1 MDASIFLVGGDEFL
15 STFLDRI
22 RTLVAC
28 TVEVVPDTGV
38 ALSLIQAQQPDIVV
52 FEGNSLQSCELCHQI
67 KTQPRLAWIYCVVV
81 DHVGSMT
88 PTATERLCS
97 KQSRHAELL
106 AEGADAYLCL
116 STEPTEDRFREAV
129 DPSLPEPQDAL
140 LKAQLLA
147 GLRSVRTHRELVR
160 TNDILSAIALS
171 DPLTELNNRRALDW
185 ELPRQVQNAR
195 ARKEPLSLMMLD
207 VDYFKLINDTYGHP
221 AGDRVLKLI
230 ASRLRHNLRFRDT
243 LFRYGGEEF
252 VILLSATDQ
261 HEAHAVG
268 QRLCSLVSE
277 HPFTIQDD
285 LDLTITISGGTTSL
299 EPEDDSKGM
308 SLLKRAD
315 KNLLKAKASGRNRA
329 VSSLDNNPED
339 SHPRE
344 GSHICKDSYQQ
355 DENHQDETLKE
366 IPDEHWEFLEILD

>member
-22 RTLVAC
+22 RTLISC
-28 TVEVVPDTGV
+28 TVEVVPDVGV
-38 ALSLIQAQQPDIVV
+38 AMSLIQAQQPDLVV
-52 FEGNSLQSCELCHQI
+52 FEGHPLQSCELCHQI
-67 KTQPRLAWIYCVVV
+67 KTQPRLAWIYCLVV
-81 DHVGSMT
+81 DQVSHEDHSML
-88 PTATERLCS
+88 TATAPERLWLA
-97 KQSRHAELL
+97 QNRQAEIL
-106 AEGADAYLCL
+106 AQGADAYLCL
-116 STEPTEDRFREAV
+116 SLENRSAEIV
-129 DPSLPEPQDAL
+129 DPLMVERQDAL

-195 ARKEPLSLMMLD
+195 MRKEPLSLMMLD
-207 VDYFKLINDTYGHP
+207 VDYFKVINDTYGHP

-261 HEAHAVG
+261 QEARAVG
-268 QRLCSLVSE
+268 QRLCGLVSE

-299 EPEDDSKGM
+299 EPEDDPKGM

-315 KNLLKAKASGRNRA
+315 QNLLKAKASGRNRSI
-329 VSSLDNNPED
+329 SSLDHHPED
-339 SHPRE
+339 SHHR
-344 GSHICKDSYQQ
+344 KDNHPQ
-355 DENHQDETLKE
+355 DKSQLDTTLKE
-366 IPDEHWEFLEILD
+366 IPDEQWEFLGILD

>member
-15 STFLDRI
+15 STFLDKI
-22 RTLVAC
+22 RALVTC
-28 TVEVVPDTGV
+28 TVEVVPDV
-38 ALSLIQAQQPDIVV
+38 DVVMSLIQAQQPDIVI
-52 FEGNSLQSCELCHQI
+52 FEGHPLNSSELCHQV
-67 KTQPRLAWIYCVVV
+67 KTQPRLAWIYCIVV
-81 DHVGSMT
+81 DPVDHSMRTTPEIEPLGSN
-88 PTATERLCS
+88 P
-97 KQSRHAELL
+97 SRQAELL
-106 AEGADAYLCL
+106 AQGADAYLCL
-116 STEPTEDRFREAV
+116 STQASTEKPMDPAV
-129 DPSLPEPQDAL
+129 LEWQDAL
-140 LKAQLLA
+140 LKAQLIA

-195 ARKEPLSLMMLD
+195 TRKEPLSLMMLD
-207 VDYFKLINDTYGHP
+207 VDYFKVINDTYGHP

-261 HEAHAVG
+261 QEARAVG

-277 HPFTIQDD
+277 QPFTIQDD

-299 EPEDDSKGM
+299 EPEDDPKGM
-308 SLLKRAD
+308 SFLKRAD
-315 KNLLKAKASGRNRA
+315 KNLLRAKASGRNRS
-329 VSSLDNNPED
+329 VSSLDGNLED
-339 SHPRE
+339 SQLQVESCPDR
-344 GSHICKDSYQQ
+344 
-355 DENHQDETLKE
+355 QDETLQEKD
-366 IPDEHWEFLEILD
+366 ITDEQWQFLEILD

>member
-22 RTLVAC
+22 RTLISC
-28 TVEVVPDTGV
+28 TVEVVPDVGV
-38 ALSLIQAQQPDIVV
+38 AMSLIQAQQPDLVV
-52 FEGNSLQSCELCHQI
+52 FEGHPLQSCELCHQI
-67 KTQPRLAWIYCVVV
+67 KTQPRLAWIYCLVV
-81 DHVGSMT
+81 DQVSHEDHSML
-88 PTATERLCS
+88 TATAPERLWLA
-97 KQSRHAELL
+97 QNRQAELL
-106 AEGADAYLCL
+106 AQGADAYLCL
-116 STEPTEDRFREAV
+116 SLENRSAEIVA
-129 DPSLPEPQDAL
+129 PSMVERQDAL

-195 ARKEPLSLMMLD
+195 MRKEPLSLMMLD
-207 VDYFKLINDTYGHP
+207 VDYFKVINDTYGHP

-261 HEAHAVG
+261 QEARAVG
-268 QRLCSLVSE
+268 QRLCGLVSE

-299 EPEDDSKGM
+299 EPEDDPKGM

-315 KNLLKAKASGRNRA
+315 QNLLKAKASGRNRSI
-329 VSSLDNNPED
+329 SSLDHHPED
-339 SHPRE
+339 SHHR
-344 GSHICKDSYQQ
+344 KDNHPQ
-355 DENHQDETLKE
+355 DKSQLDTTLKE
-366 IPDEHWEFLEILD
+366 IPDEQWEFLRILD